1 MKLTP
6 LLMVWHI
13 INSVKVFQSDNIGTN
28 LYHTLALTQSNNRTG
43 NSWYLN
49 VYALKPESS
58 DDAKIHGLR
67 YQSELLRE
75 QIKDNEEGE

>member
-6 LLMVWHI
+6 LLIVWHI
-13 INSVKVFQSDNIGTN
+13 IISVKVDNIGAN
-28 LYHTLALTQSNNRTG
+28 IYNTLALTQSNNRTG

-58 DDAKIHGLR
+58 DDAEIHGLR

-75 QIKDNEEGE
+75 QIRVNEEGE

>member
-6 LLMVWHI
+6 LLMLYRLI
-13 INSVKVFQSDNIGTN
+13 FSVRVFPTDNIGAN

-49 VYALKPESS
+49 VYALKPHLHDE
-58 DDAKIHGLR
+58 AEMRALR
-67 YQSELLRE
+67 YQSEVLRE
-75 QIKDNEEGE
+75 QIKANEYQ

>member
-13 INSVKVFQSDNIGTN
+13 VICIRVFQSDNIGAN
-28 LYHTLALTQSNNRTG
+28 IYHTLALTQSNNRTG

-58 DDAKIHGLR
+58 DAVMSSGLR

-75 QIKDNEEGE
+75 QIRENEDE

>member
-6 LLMVWHI
+6 LLIVWHI
-13 INSVKVFQSDNIGTN
+13 IISVKVDNIGAN
-28 LYHTLALTQSNNRTG
+28 IYNTLTLTRSNNRTG

-58 DDAKIHGLR
+58 DDAEIHGLR

-75 QIKDNEEGE
+75 QIRVNEEGE

>member
-6 LLMVWHI
+6 LLMLYHLI
-13 INSVKVFQSDNIGTN
+13 ISIRIFPSDNIGAN

-49 VYALKPESS
+49 VYALKPYSN
-58 DDAKIHGLR
+58 DAEMRGLR
-67 YQSELLRE
+67 YQSKLLRE
-75 QIKDNEEGE
+75 QIRANKDE

>member
-13 INSVKVFQSDNIGTN
+13 VISVKVDNIGAN
-28 LYHTLALTQSNNRTG
+28 IYNTLALTRSNNRTG

-49 VYALKPESS
+49 VYALKPENND
-58 DDAKIHGLR
+58 DDAEIHGLR
-67 YQSELLRE
+67 YQSELLKE
-75 QIKDNEEGE
+75 QIRVNE

>member
-1 MKLTP
+1 
-6 LLMVWHI
+6 
-13 INSVKVFQSDNIGTN
+13 VKVDNIGAHIYN
-28 LYHTLALTQSNNRTG
+28 TLTLTQSNNRAG

-58 DDAKIHGLR
+58 DDDAEMHGLR

-75 QIKDNEEGE
+75 QIRENEE

>member
-6 LLMVWHI
+6 LLIVWHI
-13 INSVKVFQSDNIGTN
+13 IISVKVDNIGAN
-28 LYHTLALTQSNNRTG
+28 IYNTLALTQSNNRTG

-49 VYALKPESS
+49 VYALKPHIND
-58 DDAKIHGLR
+58 DDAEMHGLR

-75 QIKDNEEGE
+75 QIRTNAEGE

>member
-6 LLMVWHI
+6 LLIVLHI
-13 INSVKVFQSDNIGTN
+13 VISVKVDNIGAN
-28 LYHTLALTQSNNRTG
+28 IYNTLTLTRSNNRTG

-49 VYALKPESS
+49 VYALKPYSN
-58 DDAKIHGLR
+58 DDDTEIHGLR

-75 QIKDNEEGE
+75 QIRVNE

>member
-13 INSVKVFQSDNIGTN
+13 VISVRVFQSDNIGAN

-49 VYALKPESS
+49 VYALKSYS
-58 DDAKIHGLR
+58 NDDAEIHGLR
-67 YQSELLRE
+67 YQNELLRE
-75 QIKDNEEGE
+75 QIRVNEEE

>member
-13 INSVKVFQSDNIGTN
+13 VISVRVFQSDNIGAN
-28 LYHTLALTQSNNRTG
+28 LYHTLALTHSNNRTG

-49 VYALKPESS
+49 VYALKPYSN
-58 DDAKIHGLR
+58 DDVEIHGLR
-67 YQSELLRE
+67 YQNELLRE
-75 QIKDNEEGE
+75 QIRANEEE